1 MNYIKNTLN
10 IHPDIRSLD
19 NNDITNLADPSNFID
34 LNLKSLPK
42 CKKALQHITTTERS
56 HRQNHKSFFPSKI
69 IFCGKKP
76 FTVNCAY
83 GNVLDI

>member
-10 IHPDIRSLD
+10 IHPDIRSD
-19 NNDITNLADPSNFID
+19 NNYITNPADPSNFID

-56 HRQNHKSFFPSKI
+56 HRQNHKSFSLPKSYFVGRNLS
-69 IFCGKKP
+69 
-76 FTVNCAY
+76 
-83 GNVLDI
+83 L